1 MESEELSSVPAAR
14 REVERRAAAAAT
26 PEVGSAILAA
36 KEWRSAEAA
45 PGSVPLAGRG
55 WPAAEAAALRKVP
68 RRKGWTAALRKV
80 PRREGWTAAETPGKA
95 GAATARTTACGIRT
109 TANVRTPAATVAA
122 SASKTPAREAATASA
137 EVPAVRRDPD
147 RPGASWASPSS
158 FATRPR
164 PRQPPPPNPR
174 SSCVCRTGSAKRG
187 DGQDRRPRDGG
198 PAEPPLR
205 ASARP
210 MAPRLPPA
218 PAFPARAW
226 SRRRPSPLSGRP
238 DSRTSGDEPSSRLP
252 AVRETYGRAGAAVKR
267 RGLDDSAPWL
277 RARPRSRNAPTA
289 RALRGG

>member
-36 KEWRSAEAA
+36 KGWRSAEAA
-45 PGSVPLAGRG
+45 PGSVPLAGGG
-55 WPAAEAAALRKVP
+55 WPAAEA
-68 RRKGWTAALRKV
+68 AALRKV

-137 EVPAVRRDPD
+137 EVPAARRDPD
-147 RPGASWASPSS
+147 RPGASWASPSW

-164 PRQPPPPNPR
+164 PLQPPPPSPR
-174 SSCVCRTGSAKRG
+174 SSYVCRIGSAKRG
-187 DGQDRRPRDGG
+187 DGQDRRPRDGD

-210 MAPRLPPA
+210 TAPRPPPV
-218 PAFPARAW
+218 PAFPARVW
-226 SRRRPSPLSGRP
+226 SRRRPSPLSERP

-252 AVRETYGRAGAAVKR
+252 AVRETYERAGAAVKR
-267 RGLDDSAPWL
+267 RGLGDPAPWL